1 MFCTRVTCL
10 CDTPNENDMFLNEQ
24 SDYVARNFFSCP
36 LHIVHKLFPISQ
48 PPFGWSSC
56 ICTCLRIV
64 LQCKCWRC
72 GMVHPFQV
80 GYSFRGNPLFL
91 LLNEI
96 SAFCVFSLLILSVLI
111 GYVSYLFLKY
121 LFPLSESYLLPL
133 RTAVSVPYPL
143 AHWPSE
149 AHDIAS
155 HEVNVRADKK
165 LQ

>member
-1 MFCTRVTCL
+1 
-10 CDTPNENDMFLNEQ
+10 
-24 SDYVARNFFSCP
+24 
-36 LHIVHKLFPISQ
+36 
-48 PPFGWSSC
+48 
-56 ICTCLRIV
+56 
-64 LQCKCWRC
+64 
-72 GMVHPFQV
+72 MVHPFQV

-91 LLNEI
+91 PLNE
-96 SAFCVFSLLILSVLI
+96 SSVFCVFSLLILSVLI
-111 GYVSYLFLKY
+111 GNVPYLLLKSP
-121 LFPLSESYLLPL
+121 FPLSESYLCLPL